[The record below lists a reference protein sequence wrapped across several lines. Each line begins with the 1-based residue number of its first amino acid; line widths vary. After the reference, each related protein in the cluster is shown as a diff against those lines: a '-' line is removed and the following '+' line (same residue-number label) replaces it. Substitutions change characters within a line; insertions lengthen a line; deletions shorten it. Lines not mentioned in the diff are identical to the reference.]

1 MEILIPIIVA
11 VVAVSVGAVG
21 GSLYRR
27 GKVDALF
34 MAAHTEANH
43 ILTIAEENYQTLR
56 QEAEAERNQLQA
68 EAEEELARREMW
80 LEQHSERLQKRHES
94 LSKQFEALKE
104 AELAQKTQHKALN
117 SRRQE
122 ISGLVQKQR
131 QALEQV
137 SNLTYNEARTE
148 ILAHTR
154 QEMLKHQL
162 RQVREAE
169 EEIKEWADRRAR
181 DIVTLAIQRVA
192 SRQVSSNGSSV
203 IALRNSKDKRR
214 IIGRGGRNI
223 QAFEKA
229 AQVELN
235 INDDDNTIVINS
247 PDPLKRELGRRA
259 LERLLA
265 MKHFN
270 ASRIEKVIARTESS
284 LQNTIQRAGKSAIRK
299 AKAPRLP
306 REVVD
311 LLGRLEYRTSY
322 GQNQRLHLI
331 ETAHLA
337 TIIAYELGADVETA
351 RLGGLLHDIG
361 KAMTHEVEGPHAIIG
376 ADALRPFNSI
386 PPLVINAVASH
397 HHEVEQESLEA
408 IIVEAADAI
417 SGARPGA
424 RRENLES
431 YVARIQTLERIANS
445 FNGVKESYAIQA
457 GREVRVLVNP
467 DRVDD
472 AEAQKIS
479 EGIARQIEESVQYP
493 GQIAVTVI
501 RETKAVDYAN

>member
-1 MEILIPIIVA
+1 
-11 VVAVSVGAVG
+11 
-21 GSLYRR
+21 
-27 GKVDALF
+27 
-34 MAAHTEANH
+34 
-43 ILTIAEENYQTLR
+43 
-56 QEAEAERNQLQA
+56 
-68 EAEEELARREMW
+68 
-80 LEQHSERLQKRHES
+80 
-94 LSKQFEALKE
+94 
-104 AELAQKTQHKALN
+104 
-117 SRRQE
+117 
-122 ISGLVQKQR
+122 
-131 QALEQV
+131 
-137 SNLTYNEARTE
+137 
-148 ILAHTR
+148 
-154 QEMLKHQL
+154 
-162 RQVREAE
+162 
-169 EEIKEWADRRAR
+169 
-181 DIVTLAIQRVA
+181 
-192 SRQVSSNGSSV
+192 
-203 IALRNSKDKRR
+203 
-214 IIGRGGRNI
+214 
-223 QAFEKA
+223 
-229 AQVELN
+229 
-235 INDDDNTIVINS
+235 
-247 PDPLKRELGRRA
+247 
-259 LERLLA
+259 
-265 MKHFN
+265 
-270 ASRIEKVIARTESS
+270 
-284 LQNTIQRAGKSAIRK
+284 
-299 AKAPRLP
+299 
-306 REVVD
+306 VVD

-467 DRVDD
+467 DRVND